1 MPVAILGDSSLN
13 AASVSCASL
22 GFGPSQAAA
31 MTCEI
36 EDVNDDWFDDLVAN
50 FQINETGIACGDT
63 EATLV
68 GTTLEGFGILATDRI
83 TTIGCRP

>member
-1 MPVAILGDSSLN
+1 VPVAILGDSSLN

-50 FQINETGIACGDT
+50 FQINETGIIIMDT
-63 EATLV
+63 HK
-68 GTTLEGFGILATDRI
+68 IN
-83 TTIGCRP
+83 